1 MKEVVGDAIIIWWL
15 EQFCD
20 PSFLS
25 TVKMAW
31 VDRGC
36 WVDNFLF
43 CNVFVIWLDDVVVI
57 TWFVKK
63 FKKVVNSTPLS
74 SHAIFTVLLFTQFHM
89 LNQKMFFSCTVLSIL
104 YILEEVLMCPVLRL
118 VLEFL
123 NYLRNVSPSS
133 STNLTK
139 PGSSISSSTLQ
150 IILPHYHSSNYA
162 NHLLQLLLQHLHFLR
177 PTQKYHTHLY
187 IHRSLFQN
195 HHHCLFFFGLSK
207 KFLARSVVLLFWF

>member
-1 MKEVVGDAIIIWWL
+1 MLLQILNEELQNMSTIQHENWERRTHIKNCWRNCVYIASVVKQGILENTNWLTLELFMKEVVGDSIIIWWL

-63 FKKVVNSTPLS
+63 LKKFVNSTPLS
-74 SHAIFTVLLFTQFHM
+74 TSHFYCITFYTV
-89 LNQKMFFSCTVLSIL
+89 
-104 YILEEVLMCPVLRL
+104 
-118 VLEFL
+118 
-123 NYLRNVSPSS
+123 
-133 STNLTK
+133 
-139 PGSSISSSTLQ
+139 
-150 IILPHYHSSNYA
+150 PHA
-162 NHLLQLLLQHLHFLR
+162 
-177 PTQKYHTHLY
+177 
-187 IHRSLFQN
+187 
-195 HHHCLFFFGLSK
+195 
-207 KFLARSVVLLFWF
+207 